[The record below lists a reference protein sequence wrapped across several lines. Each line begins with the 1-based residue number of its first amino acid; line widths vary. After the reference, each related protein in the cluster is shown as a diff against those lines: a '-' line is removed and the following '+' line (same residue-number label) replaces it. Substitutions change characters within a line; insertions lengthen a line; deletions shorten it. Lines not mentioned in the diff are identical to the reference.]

1 MGDEKLD
8 AMTTD
13 ISRRVLLQREGE
25 TCRRLAGHGSKV
37 KEVTGNFD
45 ENSFSG

>member
-13 ISRRVLLQREGE
+13 ISGRVLLQREGE